1 MHPIRPAGSRTD
13 RVNWDHWE
21 NDSWREGEREGC
33 VTELPECDWV
43 CVSCHWSFCQLW
55 LTSRK
60 DVLHPLWCQLRPLID
75 CWWQLLCVWL
85 LIVAGCMNEVK
96 HQCWY
101 FVLNS
106 VKKKKKFI
114 PPNKIQI
121 LYGKKHSFPAKGME
135 CYECW
140 IILNQ
145 PTSLTAFPSTLVG
158 MWNMKPSL
166 SLLVKGW
173 LRKVNL
179 WLGSAQKMPDRVYF
193 ASLLYQLGA
202 LKELYHF
209 NLFKLEFFFFFTVN
223 WPTVI
228 LDDII

>member
-13 RVNWDHWE
+13 RVFMRISGSVNWDHWE

-43 CVSCHWSFCQLW
+43 CVSCHWFFCQLW

-85 LIVAGCMNEVK
+85 LIVAGCMNEG
-96 HQCWY
+96 QTLMLIFCAE
-101 FVLNS
+101 FS
-106 VKKKKKFI
+106 KKKKKKVY
-114 PPNKIQI
+114 PPQTK
-121 LYGKKHSFPAKGME
+121 YRSFSNPSLSVHA
-135 CYECW
+135 CW
-140 IILNQ
+140 H
-145 PTSLTAFPSTLVG
+145 G
-158 MWNMKPSL
+158 NMKPCL

-179 WLGSAQKMPDRVYF
+179 WLGSAQKMPDRVYC
-193 ASLLYQLGA
+193 LNL
-202 LKELYHF
+202 ELIY
-209 NLFKLEFFFFFTVN
+209 
-223 WPTVI
+223 
-228 LDDII
+228 